1 MSSKKNKKTGDRQA
15 VIVAAAAIPVL
26 MWHLTIAYL
35 RMRRR
40 ANKEGRQFYLAL
52 VRDGIPKDHARELA
66 DEYSSNLSLV
76 RLIREGMG
84 RFTF

>member
-15 VIVAAAAIPVL
+15 VIVVAAAVPVL

-52 VRDGIPKDHARELA
+52 VRDGIPKDQARKLA

>member
-1 MSSKKNKKTGDRQA
+1 MSSKKNKKTGDHQA
-15 VIVAAAAIPVL
+15 VLGATAAAPVL

-35 RMRRR
+35 RLRRR

-52 VRDGIPKDHARELA
+52 IRDGIPKDHARKLA

-76 RLIREGMG
+76 RLIR
-84 RFTF
+84 